1 MAGLDRMY
9 DACGFIQQYI
19 KQQIRE
25 LLEDPMNEYQDPN
38 WVQAALL
45 FEQVV
50 IPCER
55 FFMDELYT
63 LASDIV
69 KVAEQNNNKVIYQQV
84 SGMYNEKILDVDS
97 NDIITPSKDKRIDEY
112 DEEIENIKNWMRK
125 QEKKKIEFENYIRST
140 KNENFKKRK

>member
-9 DACGFIQQYI
+9 DACGFIEQYI
-19 KQQIRE
+19 EQQIRV

-63 LASDIV
+63 LASNIV

-84 SGMYNEKILDVDS
+84 SGMYNEKILNGKS
-97 NDIITPSKDKRIDEY
+97 SDINSSSEDKRIENFDEK
-112 DEEIENIKNWMRK
+112 IGNIKNWMKK
-125 QEKKKIEFENYIRST
+125 QEKKKTDFENYIKST
-140 KNENFKKRK
+140 KNENF